1 MKNPTAMTTEELAD
15 ELRKAEAMAKEFG
28 GNWQAEQRLFRLRS
42 EIAFRRSQ
50 DKEDETMIGN
60 PADEISQREKRRILR
75 EASSYMA
82 HAAANID
89 EDRGGRYAA
98 TGSSP
103 RVIGASPISYPQ
115 QPSNSPWHHDPVPM
129 EEPLGFSVEDHD
141 PVGER
146 HELARDAAD
155 TPSTAGEV
163 GHHMDVAD
171 GEGAAATNEPPVAV
185 RPRSSEG

>member
-1 MKNPTAMTTEELAD
+1 MAHFPYQNESSQSERRRTLEND
-15 ELRKAEAMAKEFG
+15 RKA
-28 GNWQAEQRLFRLRS
+28 RLTYH
-42 EIAFRRSQ
+42 E
-50 DKEDETMIGN
+50 
-60 PADEISQREKRRILR
+60 
-75 EASSYMA
+75 
-82 HAAANID
+82 HAQSD
-89 EDRGGRYAA
+89 PELELGGRFKQLTPTSV
-98 TGSSP
+98 TGVGP
-103 RVIGASPISYPQ
+103 SPIPQ

-141 PVGER
+141 PVGEP

-155 TPSTAGEV
+155 TPSTAGEF